1 MWASLMA
8 HHVIYL
14 AWVLRPLRPL
24 RRRRICG
31 SWWMTSKP
39 RIAPTATACARCP
52 GHRTEGLEPGARGGA
67 TGTRP
72 EDEPTPIASAVR
84 GGGGGGD
91 SGGGRFD

>member
-1 MWASLMA
+1 VGITDGTSRDISGLGAA
-8 HHVIYL
+8 
-14 AWVLRPLRPL
+14 APAAPAQATDLRELVDDLKAENRAYRNRLRA
-24 RRRRICG
+24 
-31 SWWMTSKP
+31 M
-39 RIAPTATACARCP
+39 
-52 GHRTEGLEPGARGGA
+52 PGAPHRGAGARGSGGA